1 VAARVRAALLPSD
14 PIRVLQAN
22 TLIVMLGYGLYI
34 AGSALFFVRADGIP
48 APRVGLGF
56 SLAGLAGLAVSVRIG
71 RIADR
76 FSPRDIGIAF
86 ALVRFALLVAA
97 VLIRGTAAF
106 FAVIV
111 CLGIAESGVKVARSA
126 LIGRLV
132 PKSGRTRM
140 SAVTRVLTN
149 IGFSVGVAFAGIA
162 IGFNSRTA
170 YMSLIL
176 GMALASL
183 LTALLGFR
191 LPRAADG
198 PGGMDASGNRI
209 RYDYPYMAVSFV
221 SSMTLIGNTVLT
233 VGLPIWVVAHTGIPR
248 PLAAWMIL
256 VNTLLVIALQVKFS
270 SMGSTVAASRR
281 IQRWSFVVLAAACC
295 TAAATYGRGSV
306 PGTLLLF
313 LTVGLLTLGELWGE
327 TANWTFRYGFAQAK
341 AQGAYGGMFILA
353 GSGPTVIGPVVV
365 TFLTAR
371 FVPDGWFVLALIFVV
386 CMALN
391 GPVISWAERTRNPD
405 EEADPQWPVPTAER
419 A

>member
-97 VLIRGTAAF
+97 VLIRGT
-106 FAVIV
+106 
-111 CLGIAESGVKVARSA
+111 ARSA